1 MNSRMTGIV
10 ISILSVV
17 CVVSLARTV
26 TLQKRQAELSLLRDR
41 VAILEK
47 ELTDARELPSR
58 EITPATPRQTPEE
71 PAEPDVEPVAQEGP
85 PVDEGLLQALAG
97 KNKEIGDLQ
106 MELNDLRGYLDDA
119 RTKLASIDGERE
131 ERDKRR
137 QSYRDRFRTN
147 LEELKEKD
155 PERYEEI
162 QKQRDEFRNRIA
174 DTLAKQSAFVLD
186 LDVTKMSEEQRENHE
201 RLVEVLDENWTHMET
216 LKEDGGTDMTSE
228 ARVALMKN
236 ASELRGLF
244 EVERETALQDLGR
257 EIGYEGDDSEAFSD
271 AVSEV
276 YDMTSLSSYW
286 RHSRSSSRG
295 GEKKE

>member
-1 MNSRMTGIV
+1 MNSRMTGII

-17 CVVSLARTV
+17 CVFSLARTAI
-26 TLQKRQAELSLLRDR
+26 LQKRQAELPLLRDR

-58 EITPATPRQTPEE
+58 EITPVTPEE
-71 PAEPDVEPVAQEGP
+71 PAEPDVEPVAQEEP
-85 PVDEGLLQALAG
+85 PVDEGLLQEIAG

-119 RTKLASIDGERE
+119 RTKLTSIEGERE

-147 LEELKEKD
+147 LEELKEKE

-216 LKEDGGTDMTSE
+216 LKEDAGTDTTSE
-228 ARVALMKN
+228 ARIALMRN

-257 EIGYEGDDSEAFSD
+257 EIGYEGDDSKAFSE

-295 GEKKE
+295 GEKKEGQ